1 MRRMVAVVSL
11 AAVLAAG
18 CGSDAPVA
26 GPRDLDLEFAQAPII
41 RVEAQ
46 AVAVDLDGD
55 GVETVTIS
63 AEASDPDPDGE
74 VASYLYSR
82 GLDNVAFGPEY
93 TDRFPVGETVVTLSV
108 TDDDGL
114 IDYQV
119 IVVRVL
125 RPYEQSD
132 EELSPEIVLWQ
143 DFELVSGENIQ
154 QRWFNISGNVS
165 DPDGILEFA
174 YVLNGG
180 DEVPLSI
187 GPNDRRLVRE
197 GDFNVDILR
206 TSLIEG
212 INTVELTAVD
222 KTGESTVALVRVD
235 NRPYDPQPFPVDI
248 DWDSQDLN
256 GLVEMVDGEWTVE
269 GGELVMDQD
278 AAGYDRLLAIGDSTW
293 RDYEV
298 ETTVTVDQ
306 VLERIGPHSVVR
318 GFGFL
323 LRWNGHNVLPQSPGD
338 QPQSGF
344 YADGRSIT
352 PYGAYPLYV
361 VNDGG
366 GGMLTIQNHR
376 GDEID
381 KTAQLQVEF
390 GTTYHWKGQVQ
401 TVESSGSVYRAKIWP
416 VGENEPPGW
425 QVVYVAGRG
434 LDFEPESGSLVLL
447 SHESMTRWGDVHI
460 DAVPEGDRLTT
471 ADYERL
477 LAVQEGAPAS

>member
-1 MRRMVAVVSL
+1 MRR
-11 AAVLAAG
+11 AALVLTIAALLAAG
-18 CGSDAPVA
+18 CGSDATQS
-26 GPRDLDLEFAQAPII
+26 GPRDLDLEFNQAPII
-41 RVEAQ
+41 RVDAQ

-63 AEASDPDPDGE
+63 AEASDPDPDGS

-82 GLDNVAFGPEY
+82 GLENVAFGPEY
-93 TDRFPVGETVVTLSV
+93 TDSFPVGETVVTLSV
-108 TDDDGL
+108 TDNDGL
-114 IDYQV
+114 TDYQAV
-119 IVVRVL
+119 VVRVL

-132 EELSPEIVLWQ
+132 EDLSPEIDLWQ
-143 DFELVSGENIQ
+143 NESFELVTGEDVP
-154 QRWFNISGNVS
+154 QRWFNISGNVD
-165 DPDGILEFA
+165 DPDGILEFS

-180 DEVPLSI
+180 DEVPLSV

-206 TSLIEG
+206 TSLVEG
-212 INTVELTAVD
+212 INTVELTAID
-222 KTGESTVALVRVD
+222 NTGESTVALVRID
-235 NRPYDPQPFPVDI
+235 NRAYDPRPFPIDI
-248 DWDSQDLN
+248 DWSRQDLD
-256 GLVEMVDGEWTVE
+256 GLVEVVDGGWRVE
-269 GGELVMDQD
+269 GDELVMDQQ
-278 AAGYDRLLAIGDSTW
+278 AAGYDRLVAIGNAAWSDF
-293 RDYEV
+293 EV

-366 GGMLTIQNHR
+366 GGRLTIQNHR

-381 KTAQLQVEF
+381 GTAEVQVEF
-390 GTTYHWKGQVQ
+390 GVTYNWKAQVQ
-401 TVESSGSVYRAKIWP
+401 TVESSGSVYRAKLWP
-416 VGENEPPGW
+416 VGTSEPTDW

-434 LDFEPESGSLVLL
+434 LDFEPDTGSLVLL
-447 SHESMTRWGDVHI
+447 SHESMTRWGDVRI
-460 DAVPEGDRLTT
+460 DVVPEGDRLSSGEY
-471 ADYERL
+471 DRL
-477 LAVQEGAPAS
+477 LAIQEGV